1 MKIKA
6 VIFILLIGLS
16 LFPIKASAQ
25 NEVYS
30 DLPDVLNEIQITEN
44 RAIFALSDLGIS
56 ERNLLGPLSETTIF
70 FSVPPNWQ
78 LTTGS
83 TIQLQFDVVISGVGV
98 STSDNISYVAGTNI
112 IVEFNNVLIGTVTVN
127 QSGSYVQVFSI
138 PSEALVSPRLDG
150 RHAITV
156 TLDAQLGCNYDL
168 NTSATIKLTSIVD
181 LFYQQGTPTLDLSR
195 LPAPFY
201 FGNSIVNDSTLVIVR
216 DNPEPAE
223 LQAALNIMA
232 GFGAMI
238 NTTYNI
244 QLITY
249 SSLND
254 ALRGQ
259 NHLVFV
265 GMPDSFSI
273 LSSVNFKS
281 PINNGQ
287 ITGASGDEGIL
298 QLALSPWN
306 PSKTV
311 LLVSGN
317 SIESLSKAAY
327 ALSTGNIL
335 IYQEPEVAYVSN
347 VQFLPSDIPV
357 VEQFTLED
365 IGYATTTLDGT
376 GGQSEEFTFYISK
389 SQIVSTD
396 AYIELIYNHSG
407 LGDYTAS
414 AFSLYLNGNVFFT
427 KLLSE
432 ETEQVTT
439 LQVRIPPGFLRHG
452 ENILEL
458 DVDLLVGQGCDAGNF
473 VEPWFTVSNQSLFF
487 IPASEASITQTLLR
501 DLKFYPELFTISSD
515 LSGITFVVSE
525 NNPESWRTAAQLSF
539 RLGQTA
545 QPGISNMQ
553 VVYADAIPEDIR
565 QSQSMIVIGKPSDL
579 PFIEEINDF
588 LPAPFD
594 LTTNTASERQLMISY
609 RIPEG
614 QSVGYLELLQS
625 PFNSENTILFISGN
639 SDLGVQLAGDTLI
652 LEVLQDQLAGVFAVT
667 NGTQIATGSATS
679 SFSVIGEGVP
689 GAEQVSDIPI
699 SPQISPRDIETP
711 GWLLPFIGFTF
722 LVILVVTILVLRRF
736 LLSNQL
742 QRMQENMLDKMLDNE
757 TEKDQ
762 EDENTR

>member
-98 STSDNISYVAGTNI
+98 STSDNVSYVAGTNI

-216 DNPEPAE
+216 DNPESAE

-389 SQIVSTD
+389 SQIVSTY

-625 PFNSENTILFISGN
+625 PYNSENTILFISGN

-689 GAEQVSDIPI
+689 GAEQVSDTPI

-711 GWLLPFIGFTF
+711 DWLLPFIVSTF